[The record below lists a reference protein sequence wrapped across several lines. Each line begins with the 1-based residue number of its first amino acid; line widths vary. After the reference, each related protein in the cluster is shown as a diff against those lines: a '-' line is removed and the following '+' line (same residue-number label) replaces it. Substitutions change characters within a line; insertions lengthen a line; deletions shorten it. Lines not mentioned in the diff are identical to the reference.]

1 MSSEFLRFAAS
12 DAAGTAVLGHQIL
25 ALFGISAGSFRIAG
39 GIIILI
45 LALSMLQAQQSGMHH
60 SAQEEDA
67 GKAKDNPAVF
77 PLAIPMIAGPGS
89 MATVILYAQ
98 HARGVPG
105 AAKIG

>member
-45 LALSMLQAQQSGMHH
+45 LALSMLQAQQSGIHH

-67 GKAKDNPAVF
+67 GKAKDNRP
-77 PLAIPMIAGPGS
+77 S
-89 MATVILYAQ
+89 S
-98 HARGVPG
+98 RSRSR
-105 AAKIG
+105 